1 MIEHFYSDEIFEN
14 DSKFS
19 FKGREEVRNSL
30 QRFISYLCHEM
41 DSNKRIPYDSITY
54 DFLVRLSYDID
65 HELGF

>member
-1 MIEHFYSDEIFEN
+1 MEKEY
-14 DSKFS
+14 S

-30 QRFISYLCHEM
+30 QRYISYLCHEM

-54 DFLVRLSYDID
+54 DYLVRLSYDID